1 MSCFKCNIADNN
13 PFLQCDSCERPVHA
27 NIECSGLNA
36 SELKVMALKGKRTL
50 RFLCEDCLMGIR
62 LVPKLIKKVDDL
74 QEEVKKLKVLIQT
87 GPNTTMPED
96 EIINELQERQKRRN
110 NVMVFNLPEPQ
121 NRALDLIKVKEI
133 FLELTNEDLNIL
145 RVVRLGKPNKNG
157 HRALKVVFNDAE
169 DANKVIRAKK
179 DILRGKA
186 ISVNADLTQLQI
198 KTWNK
203 LKEEMEVRRKA
214 GENVVVKY
222 FNGVPKITKIIQ
234 KN

>member
-1 MSCFKCNIADNN
+1 
-13 PFLQCDSCERPVHA
+13 
-27 NIECSGLNA
+27 
-36 SELKVMALKGKRTL
+36 
-50 RFLCEDCLMGIR
+50 
-62 LVPKLIKKVDDL
+62 
-74 QEEVKKLKVLIQT
+74 
-87 GPNTTMPED
+87 
-96 EIINELQERQKRRN
+96 
-110 NVMVFNLPEPQ
+110 MVFNLPEPQ